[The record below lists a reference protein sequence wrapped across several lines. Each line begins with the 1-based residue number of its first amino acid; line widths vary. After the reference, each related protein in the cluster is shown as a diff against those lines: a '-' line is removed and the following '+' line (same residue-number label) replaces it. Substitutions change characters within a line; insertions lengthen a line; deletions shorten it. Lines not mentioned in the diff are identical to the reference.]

1 MVLLYWPCTV
11 SADVLRWESEVRAES
26 LEKEMHMD
34 VLEQQDSKVKYT
46 TPSWVQA
53 WFLGRSRARWKQKY
67 KDLKV
72 EAKRLQ
78 NRVNDVTKS
87 REKWRS
93 EVQQLQQRI
102 RELEAQT
109 AAQQE
114 QVAALKKDGPDDG
127 RSGGR

>member
-1 MVLLYWPCTV
+1 MVLLYWPCTF
-11 SADVLRWESEVRAES
+11 SADLLRWEPEVRAES
-26 LEKEMHMD
+26 LEKELHMD

-93 EVQQLQQRI
+93 EAQQLHQRI
-102 RELEAQT
+102 
-109 AAQQE
+109 QE
-114 QVAALKKDGPDDG
+114 
-127 RSGGR
+127 

>member
-1 MVLLYWPCTV
+1 MVLLFWSC
-11 SADVLRWESEVRAES
+11 SFSEDLLRWGSEVRAET

-46 TPSWVQA
+46 TPRWVQV

-72 EAKRLQ
+72 ETKRLQ

-87 REKWRS
+87 REKWRN
-93 EVQQLQQRI
+93 EAEQLRPRI
-102 RELEAQT
+102 QELELETAVLREQT
-109 AAQQE
+109 
-114 QVAALKKDGPDDG
+114 AALKKDGPGAD
-127 RSGGR
+127 RSGRR